1 MRHIVSIPNLHTGLA
16 TASGNSPVVGAWKPL
31 RLLDVGSDV
40 DRKARLAYAIRRA
53 REISGLTPPQLAERL
68 GRARGT
74 INDWE
79 SGKSAPSLLDLG
91 PLCEVLGADP
101 RLFADLPPE
110 PVSPVDEYL
119 VGRTVQEG
127 LQEGLRRAGPREAA
141 SGASSKPQRRR

>member
-1 MRHIVSIPNLHTGLA
+1 MRRDLPTVSGD
-16 TASGNSPVVGAWKPL
+16 SPSVGPWRPL
-31 RLLDVGSDV
+31 RLLPVGSDL
-40 DRKARLAYAIRRA
+40 DRKARLAYAIRYA
-53 REISGLTPPQLAERL
+53 REQRQMTPPQLAERL
-68 GRARGT
+68 GRSRGT

-119 VGRTVQEG
+119 VAQTVQEG
-127 LQEGLRRAGPREAA
+127 LAEGVRRAAP
-141 SGASSKPQRRR
+141 KPARRGGGSEP